1 MHLKARLAGFNV
13 DREKIRLILSSF
25 DPERVEMRAAHKL
38 HRRYMSKESFEVWHI
53 DGCGKLKPFE
63 IH

>member
-25 DPERVEMRAAHKL
+25 DPERVEM
-38 HRRYMSKESFEVWHI
+38 
-53 DGCGKLKPFE
+53 
-63 IH
+63 